1 VQEIER
7 SLILKCVFIMTK
19 KEFKANLA
27 YLENAGVVVSED
39 AAWINCPFS
48 RELYFETPSGGDFG
62 ITVEEVTR
70 EKVLEY
76 LDDYDVNEE
85 CILWWNSGKSPFSN
99 IKALYED
106 IEQWL
111 EDFKEIAYNMPY

>member
-1 VQEIER
+1 
-7 SLILKCVFIMTK
+7 MTK
-19 KEFKANLA
+19 KEFKANII
-27 YLENAGVVVSED
+27 YLENVGVVVSED
-39 AAWINCPFS
+39 VSWRNYPFS

-62 ITVEEVTR
+62 ISVEEVTR

-85 CILWWNSGKSPFSN
+85 CILWWNSGNSSFSN

-106 IEQWL
+106 IKQWL
-111 EDFKEIAYNMPY
+111 EDFKKIAYNMPY